1 MAQGAGLI
9 GLLFDIGV
17 RREPKGALARIVPPY
32 GAAVAAWV
40 IVSSLFLVLHP
51 YTIAV
56 TFLSAMY
63 VLVFLLVGATPR
75 SHPERPSAA
84 DWAMAATS
92 AACGVFFVTNT
103 DRFMERI
110 PVLDPLT
117 GLDTAL
123 GTAFFLLSLEATRRT
138 TGLGLTCVVLTFVAY
153 NLWGHHLPG
162 VIGHG
167 YIGFDQFLDT
177 IVFSTSGI
185 PGVVAV
191 VAATYAFL
199 FVLFGTLL
207 TATGGGQFFFDL
219 AAAVSGRAVGGP
231 AKVAVVSSGLYGMV
245 SGSPVSDVM
254 TTGSVTIPVMQRT
267 GFSRN
272 VAAAIE
278 AASSSGGSMM
288 PPVMG
293 AAAFVMVEYT
303 GIPYQD
309 IVLASLVPAL
319 LFYFAVYLQVDLH
332 SRRIGAGAL
341 PPEQVPPLGRTLR
354 TGWPFV
360 VPLVVLTTALLAGLS
375 INMVAILGCV
385 SVVLAA
391 AVTASSRIGIVG
403 VYRCMAEAAQRMVV
417 ITGACAAAGLVIG
430 GITMTGLAQ
439 KVGLLAVAVTG
450 GELLPVLVFTALV
463 TVVLGM
469 GMPTVS
475 AYILTA
481 VLIGPLLQQMGVPL
495 LAAHMFIL
503 YYAMMSAITPP
514 VAVAAY
520 AAAAIAQGDPIR
532 IGVLAVRFALAAFLL
547 PFTFAYSPELLLVGE
562 PLDVAVAVATA
573 VVGVGLLA
581 VAAEGYLRRPLH
593 WAQRVLLAAAAL
605 CFIVPDPLLAAGGAA
620 LAALA
625 LSLRLAPAG
634 AARRTP

>member
-1 MAQGAGLI
+1 MARGAGLV

-17 RREPKGALARIVPPY
+17 RREPTGALGWIVPPY
-32 GAAVAAWV
+32 GAALAVWV
-40 IVSSLFLVLHP
+40 IVSSVYLVLHP
-51 YTIAV
+51 YTVAV
-56 TFLSAMY
+56 VFLCAMY

-84 DWAMAATS
+84 DWAMAAAS
-92 AACGVFFVTNT
+92 AACGAYFVDGT

-117 GLDTAL
+117 PLDTAM

-138 TGLGLTCVVLTFVAY
+138 TGLGLTTVVLIFVAY

-199 FVLFGTLL
+199 FVLFGVLL
-207 TATGGGQFFFDL
+207 TATGGGRFFFDV
-219 AAAVSGRAVGGP
+219 AAAFAGRSVGGP

-272 VAAAIE
+272 VSAAVE
-278 AASSSGGSMM
+278 SAASTGGSMM

-309 IVLASLVPAL
+309 IALASLVPAL
-319 LFYFAVYLQVDLH
+319 LYYLAVYLQVDLH

-341 PPEQVPPLGRTLR
+341 PPEEVPPIGRTMAS
-354 TGWPFV
+354 GWPFV
-360 VPLVVLTTALLAGLS
+360 VPLVVLTAALVAGFSANL
-375 INMVAILGCV
+375 VAIVGCV
-385 SVVLAA
+385 SVVAAA
-391 AVTASSRIGIVG
+391 AVKASTRIGVVG
-403 VYRCMAEAAQRMVV
+403 VYRCLAVAAQRMVV

-430 GITMTGLAQ
+430 GVTMTGLAQ
-439 KVGLLAVAVTG
+439 KVGLLAVTVTG
-450 GELLPVLVFTALV
+450 GGLLPVLVFTALV
-463 TVVLGM
+463 TIVLGM

-481 VLIGPLLQQMGVPL
+481 VLVGPLLQEMGIPL

-520 AAAAIAQGDPIR
+520 AAAAIAQGDPMR

-573 VVGVGLLA
+573 VVGVALLA

-605 CFIVPDPLLAAGGAA
+605 CFIVPDPVLAAVGAA
-620 LAALA
+620 MAATALA
-625 LSLRLAPAG
+625 LRLAPAG
-634 AARRTP
+634 PARRTP